1 MTPDIFKLHAS
12 FCGIFSSD
20 IRLHIMWLL
29 AEEEKTVTELANALN
44 ITVANVSQHL
54 SIMRSLGAVSSR
66 REGRVIYYHI
76 ANHKFYQGALL
87 IREGL
92 LEEMEKRLNAVHL
105 EQKITEDETEVE
117 HEQKEILAD

>member
-1 MTPDIFKLHAS
+1 
-12 FCGIFSSD
+12 
-20 IRLHIMWLL
+20 MWLL

-76 ANHKFYQGALL
+76 ANQKFYQGAQL